1 MGAGQSLTLPAL
13 SALPEDQNKAVMQ
26 ALLCTGWYSHAHC
39 QCLWVPWVHFCIM
52 SDLSPQQP
60 WEVLLL
66 FLGCIQG
73 FVLCAVLHFSAFNM
87 NDAWSF
93 NSVYLC
99 LRKAQRICCLHK
111 KNDMQ
116 STQHMLVILSLSA
129 PNASMVL
136 QVSSVLRGF
145 LDLMLV
151 REPSQRATA
160 QELLRHPFLKL
171 AGAPSCI
178 VPLMRQHRHRWMQ
191 QLLRRRLVQGPGNGK
206 AGIPAVVLE
215 PREGVRKPCVRKP
228 APRK

>member
-1 MGAGQSLTLPAL
+1 MVQPCPLPIPLGPLGAFLYNVRPEP
-13 SALPEDQNKAVMQ
+13 SAIMRSVTAFLR
-26 ALLCTGWYSHAHC
+26 LHTRLCIVCCSAP
-39 QCLWVPWVHFCIM
+39 QCFQH
-52 SDLSPQQP
+52 
-60 WEVLLL
+60 ER
-66 FLGCIQG
+66 
-73 FVLCAVLHFSAFNM
+73 
-87 NDAWSF
+87 WSF

-178 VPLMRQHRHRWMQ
+178 VPLMRQHRHR
-191 QLLRRRLVQGPGNGK
+191 
-206 AGIPAVVLE
+206 
-215 PREGVRKPCVRKP
+215 
-228 APRK
+228 